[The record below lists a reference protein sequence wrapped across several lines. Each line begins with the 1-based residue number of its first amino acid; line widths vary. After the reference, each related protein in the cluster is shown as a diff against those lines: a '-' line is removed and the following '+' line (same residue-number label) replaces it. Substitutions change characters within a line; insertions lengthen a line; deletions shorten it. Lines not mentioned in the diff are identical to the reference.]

1 MTDTQDPLTVETK
14 TKLAAIAAAFD
25 QRVAWLE
32 SEGLLT
38 SLDRSKLQVDALQ
51 GSQAVVRALGR
62 YECSEEMRTELVNR
76 LIIQFEQ
83 SVEDIL
89 SNAEL
94 RLFTDN
100 YIENKL
106 NEIDHIVLTNHQVEP
121 RKWLSDNSTQIARL
135 HKDFERKLRL
145 QLREEQREIHSIED
159 FFEQYSEAVGR
170 LIVSLR
176 PRVTEQVNRKVSEPT
191 SVKQQPKA
199 TAKES
204 KGDTMEP
211 TLIIDEKNIQDN
223 TAVWSRLGSL
233 LRSLRKSDRSQ

>member
-14 TKLAAIAAAFD
+14 TKLDAIAAAFD

-38 SLDRSKLQVDALQ
+38 SLDRSKLRVDALQ
-51 GSQAVVRALGR
+51 GGQAVVRALGK
-62 YECSEEMRTELVNR
+62 YEYPEDMRTELVNR

-83 SVEDIL
+83 SVEDVL

-100 YIENKL
+100 YIKNKL
-106 NEIDHIVLTNHQVEP
+106 NRIDHIVLTNHKIEP
-121 RKWLSDNSTQIARL
+121 SKWLSDNSGQIARL
-135 HKDFERKLRL
+135 HKDFERNLRQ

-159 FFEQYSEAVGR
+159 SFKQYSEDVDR

-176 PRVTEQVNRKVSEPT
+176 PRVTEQVNRKVSEPIIA
-191 SVKQQPKA
+191 KQQPKA
-199 TAKES
+199 AAKES
-204 KGDTMEP
+204 EVDMIEP
-211 TLIIDEKNIQDN
+211 TLIIKEQDIQDN
-223 TAVWSRLGSL
+223 TAAWSRLGSL